1 MSIQLM
7 RKLNDYDIK
16 RKTQRG
22 VLSMVHLCDLHFG
35 VIDPKVEFD
44 ILEEQILSQIEK
56 IPILDIISINGD
68 LFHRKYMSNTGPILY
83 GSLFLSRIRS
93 IAIKKNA
100 TVILIAGTRE
110 HDAGQLQLFYHYLE
124 DPDFDIRIVETI
136 QFEYVKGAKI
146 LCIPELYGIDE
157 SVYRKYLFESG
168 LYDMCFMHG
177 TIKGAVYRDNV
188 GQSRLF
194 SIEDFNNCLGPIIS
208 GHVHIAGCY
217 NQYFYYGGSPIRW
230 KFGEEEEKGY
240 LIVLYDLDNGYHY
253 THMMPIYSFRYD
265 TINIDELMTQDP
277 KDVIQY
283 INILKENENID
294 YLRIEFSERFPT
306 DNLEL
311 LKSYYQ
317 NNGRIKLKL
326 TKTKNKT
333 MSEDMIDISIVNHY
347 EYIFDSNMSP
357 YDILARYINDQE
369 NSKVISADIIK
380 ELMEE
385 QL

>member
-1 MSIQLM
+1 MIPLM
-7 RKLNDYDIK
+7 QKINHYDIE
-16 RKTQRG
+16 RKVQRG
-22 VLSMVHLCDLHFG
+22 VLSMIHLCDLHFG

-44 ILEEQILSQIEK
+44 IIEEQILSQIEK
-56 IPILDIISINGD
+56 MPILDIISINGD

-83 GSLFLSRIRS
+83 GSLFLSRLRN

-100 TVILIAGTRE
+100 TVIIIAGTRE
-110 HDAGQLQLFYHYLE
+110 HDAGQLQLFYHYLD
-124 DPDFDIRIVETI
+124 DPEFDIRIVETI
-136 QFEYVKGAKI
+136 QFEYVKGSKI
-146 LCIPELYGIDE
+146 LCIPELYGLDE
-157 SVYRKYLFESG
+157 SIYRKYLFESE

-177 TIKGAVYRDNV
+177 TIKGAVYGDTV

-194 SIEDFNNCLGPIIS
+194 NIDDFRNCLGPIIS

-240 LIVLYDLDNGYHY
+240 LVVLYDLDKGYHY
-253 THMMPIYSFRYD
+253 AHMMPVYSFRYD

-283 INILKENENID
+283 INTLKEKENID
-294 YLRIEFSERFPT
+294 HLRIEFSEKFPT

-326 TKTKNKT
+326 NKSKNQSV
-333 MSEDMIDISIVNHY
+333 SEDMIDTSIVDQY
-347 EYIFDSNMSP
+347 GYIFDSNMSP
-357 YDILARYINDQE
+357 YDILARYINEQE

-385 QL
+385 KL